1 MVWYE
6 ADAVVTDEMVKQ
18 TLEELME
25 QSRVFFQRDVESL
38 TKRQENFLVALA
50 DGVTTGLTTKN
61 VIRKYHLESSV
72 NVRSIKKSFS
82 SKEFIDIADVEMS
95 FNAPI
100 FMAWIKRNTPPL

>member
-1 MVWYE
+1 MSHVQHLSWMVWYE
-6 ADAVVTDEMVKQ
+6 ADAVVTDEMVEQ
-18 TLEELME
+18 TFEELME

-38 TKRQENFLVALA
+38 TKPQENFLVALA

-82 SKEFIDIADVEMS
+82 YPEFKFIV
-95 FNAPI
+95 
-100 FMAWIKRNTPPL
+100 